1 MLCRLVSFFFFYL
14 VPVKVWLIAGCSAG
28 KNTCPQRRGNAKTP
42 CSLKRKRGNNEI
54 IKVTQ
59 APPGLL
65 SLLPPL
71 PSFYLSSLPLTRLS
85 NWSKINRQINEWIHG
100 WGRVDLLSAV
110 LPRNAAQRSALRK
123 ALLLFLG
130 SIFFGSSPPSAG
142 APPSLSS
149 SRASVS
155 RACVFRGFARVFL
168 RPPQLI
174 CGSRSDTAQPK
185 RTLVGRSSPDRR
197 LICSTPPLFPTP
209 LTPFFL
215 DPP

>member
-1 MLCRLVSFFFFYL
+1 M
-14 VPVKVWLIAGCSAG
+14 KVWLIAGCSAG

-65 SLLPPL
+65 SLLPLL
-71 PSFYLSSLPLTRLS
+71 PSFYLSSLPLPRFS

-100 WGRVDLLSAV
+100 CGRIDLLSAV
-110 LPRNAAQRSALRK
+110 LPRNAAQRSAPRK

-142 APPSLSS
+142 APPLYLPLEPLSP
-149 SRASVS
+149 V
-155 RACVFRGFARVFL
+155 RVFSVVLHACSCVPLSLFVGAGPTL
-168 RPPQLI
+168 RNLNALWWGEALRTDGWYAAPLLFFQPP
-174 CGSRSDTAQPK
+174 
-185 RTLVGRSSPDRR
+185 SP
-197 LICSTPPLFPTP
+197 LFSSTPLIPP
-209 LTPFFL
+209 LTS
-215 DPP
+215 